1 MQINIASNITQIE
14 VLQSDNMT
22 LCTEK
27 EQAIMQNKKV
37 SNQRDCGT
45 NDKKKKK
52 KRNERTCLW
61 HIFS

>member
-52 KRNERTCLW
+52 RNERTCLW